1 MPADVEPRFSVAK
14 LREIY
19 DSERRAM
26 LKRRTLA
33 AFAVAVTLGGFSA
46 IVWYSFTKG
55 QDGGAESLVPLI
67 KAENKPIKVRPEK
80 PGGMEVPNQDK
91 LVYSRMNPGERPPPV
106 EKLLPLPETPV
117 AKPSAAPETPVA
129 KPAAAPEDGTA
140 GKAKKVVE
148 APPTAPK
155 GQGPAATKG
164 TAESPPAPPAPTIAG
179 REKGKNEEAMAKAG
193 AELALIAPAL
203 GGYSIQLV
211 ALRSRDRARE
221 HWRKLRAAH
230 GDILGDLTPTVVT
243 ADLGD
248 RGTFY
253 RLRAGRLPD
262 RATAERLCAKLAA
275 RKIGCLVVKP

>member
-1 MPADVEPRFSVAK
+1 MPADMEPQFSVAK

-33 AFAVAVTLGGFSA
+33 AFVVAVALGGFSA

-55 QDGGAESLVPLI
+55 QDENLEALVPLI

-106 EKLLPLPETPV
+106 EKLLPLPE
-117 AKPSAAPETPVA
+117 APVA
-129 KPAAAPEDGTA
+129 KPAASPEDGST
-140 GKAKKVVE
+140 GNAKKV
-148 APPTAPK
+148 AAAAPTAE
-155 GQGPAATKG
+155 GPAAAKSKSQP
-164 TAESPPAPPAPTIAG
+164 ALPAPKIAG
-179 REKGKNEEAMAKAG
+179 LEKGKKEEAMAKAG
-193 AELALIAPAL
+193 AELAVIAPAL
-203 GGYSIQLV
+203 GGYAIQLA
-211 ALRSRDRARE
+211 ALRSRDRAQE
-221 HWRKLRAAH
+221 HWRKLRQAH
-230 GDILGDLTPTVVT
+230 GDILGNLTHTVVT

-262 RATAERLCAKLAA
+262 RAAAERLCAKLAA

>member
-106 EKLLPLPETPV
+106 EKLLPLPE
-117 AKPSAAPETPVA
+117 
-129 KPAAAPEDGTA
+129 
-140 GKAKKVVE
+140 
-148 APPTAPK
+148 
-155 GQGPAATKG
+155 
-164 TAESPPAPPAPTIAG
+164 
-179 REKGKNEEAMAKAG
+179 
-193 AELALIAPAL
+193 
-203 GGYSIQLV
+203 
-211 ALRSRDRARE
+211 
-221 HWRKLRAAH
+221 
-230 GDILGDLTPTVVT
+230 
-243 ADLGD
+243 
-248 RGTFY
+248 
-253 RLRAGRLPD
+253 
-262 RATAERLCAKLAA
+262 
-275 RKIGCLVVKP
+275 

>member
-1 MPADVEPRFSVAK
+1 MPADVEPQFSVAK

-26 LKRRTLA
+26 LKRRTFA
-33 AFAVAVTLGGFSA
+33 AFAVAVALGGFSA

-55 QDGGAESLVPLI
+55 QDEGADSLVPLI

-91 LVYSRMNPGERPPPV
+91 LVYSRMNPGEPPPPV

-117 AKPSAAPETPVA
+117 AKP
-129 KPAAAPEDGTA
+129 AAAPEDGTT
-140 GKAKKVVE
+140 GKVKKV
-148 APPTAPK
+148 AKAAPK
-155 GQGPAATKG
+155 GQAPAAAKDK
-164 TAESPPAPPAPTIAG
+164 AKSQPALPAPKIAG
-179 REKGKNEEAMAKAG
+179 RKKGRNEEAMAKAG
-193 AELALIAPAL
+193 AELAVIAPAL
-203 GGYSIQLV
+203 GGYAIQLV
-211 ALRSRDRARE
+211 ASRSRDRARE
-221 HWRKLRAAH
+221 HWRKLQKAH
-230 GDILGDLTPTVVT
+230 GDILGNLTQTVVT

-262 RATAERLCAKLAA
+262 RAAAERICAKLAA
-275 RKIGCLVVKP
+275 RKVGCLVVKP

>member
-1 MPADVEPRFSVAK
+1 MPADVEPQFSVAK

-19 DSERRAM
+19 DRERRAM

-33 AFAVAVTLGGFSA
+33 AFVVAVALGGFSA
-46 IVWYSFTKG
+46 VVWYSFTKG
-55 QDGGAESLVPLI
+55 QEDNQEALVPLI

-117 AKPSAAPETPVA
+117 AKPAAS
-129 KPAAAPEDGTA
+129 PEDGST
-140 GKAKKVVE
+140 GKAKKVAE
-148 APPTAPK
+148 AAPTAE
-155 GQGPAATKG
+155 GPAAAKG
-164 TAESPPAPPAPTIAG
+164 KAKLQPALPAPKIAG
-179 REKGKNEEAMAKAG
+179 PEKATKEEAMAKAG
-193 AELALIAPAL
+193 AELAVIAPAL
-203 GGYSIQLV
+203 GGYAIQLV
-211 ALRSRDRARE
+211 ALRSRDRAQE
-221 HWRKLRAAH
+221 HWRKLRKAH
-230 GDILGDLTPTVVT
+230 GDILGNLTHTVVT

-262 RATAERLCAKLAA
+262 RAAAERLCAKLAA
-275 RKIGCLVVKP
+275 RKVGCLVVKP

>member
-1 MPADVEPRFSVAK
+1 MPADVEPQFSVAK

-19 DSERRAM
+19 DRERRAM

-33 AFAVAVTLGGFSA
+33 AFVVAVALGGFSA
-46 IVWYSFTKG
+46 VVWYSFTKG
-55 QDGGAESLVPLI
+55 QEDNQEALVPLI

-117 AKPSAAPETPVA
+117 AKPAAS
-129 KPAAAPEDGTA
+129 PEDGST
-140 GKAKKVVE
+140 GKAKKLAE
-148 APPTAPK
+148 AAPTAPTAE
-155 GQGPAATKG
+155 GPAAAKG
-164 TAESPPAPPAPTIAG
+164 KAELQPALPAPKIAG
-179 REKGKNEEAMAKAG
+179 LEKAKKEEAMAKAG
-193 AELALIAPAL
+193 AELAVIAPAL
-203 GGYSIQLV
+203 GGYAIQLV
-211 ALRSRDRARE
+211 ALRSRDRAQE
-221 HWRKLRAAH
+221 HWRQLRKAH
-230 GDILGDLTPTVVT
+230 GDILGNLTHTVVT

-262 RATAERLCAKLAA
+262 RAAAERLCAKLAA
-275 RKIGCLVVKP
+275 RKVGCLVVKP

>member
-1 MPADVEPRFSVAK
+1 MPADVEPQFSVAK

-19 DSERRAM
+19 DRERRAM

-33 AFAVAVTLGGFSA
+33 AFVVAVALGGFSA
-46 IVWYSFTKG
+46 VVWYSFTKG
-55 QDGGAESLVPLI
+55 QEDNQEALVPLI

-117 AKPSAAPETPVA
+117 AKPAAAPETPVA

-155 GQGPAATKG
+155 GQ
-164 TAESPPAPPAPTIAG
+164 E
-179 REKGKNEEAMAKAG
+179 
-193 AELALIAPAL
+193 
-203 GGYSIQLV
+203 
-211 ALRSRDRARE
+211 
-221 HWRKLRAAH
+221 
-230 GDILGDLTPTVVT
+230 
-243 ADLGD
+243 
-248 RGTFY
+248 
-253 RLRAGRLPD
+253 
-262 RATAERLCAKLAA
+262 
-275 RKIGCLVVKP
+275 

>member
-1 MPADVEPRFSVAK
+1 MPADVEPQFSVAK

-19 DSERRAM
+19 DNERRAM

-33 AFAVAVTLGGFSA
+33 AFVVAVALGGFSA
-46 IVWYSFTKG
+46 VVWYSFTKG
-55 QDGGAESLVPLI
+55 QEDNQEALVPLI

-117 AKPSAAPETPVA
+117 AKPAAS
-129 KPAAAPEDGTA
+129 PEDGST
-140 GKAKKVVE
+140 GKAKKVAE
-148 APPTAPK
+148 AAPTAE
-155 GQGPAATKG
+155 GPAAAKG
-164 TAESPPAPPAPTIAG
+164 TAKSAPALPAPKIAG
-179 REKGKNEEAMAKAG
+179 LEKAKKEEAMAKAG
-193 AELALIAPAL
+193 AELAVIAPAL
-203 GGYSIQLV
+203 GGYAIQLV
-211 ALRSRDRARE
+211 ALRSRDRAQE
-221 HWRKLRAAH
+221 HWRKLRKAH
-230 GDILGDLTPTVVT
+230 GDILGNLTHTVVT

-262 RATAERLCAKLAA
+262 RAAAERLCAKLAA
-275 RKIGCLVVKP
+275 RKVGCLVVKP

>member
-1 MPADVEPRFSVAK
+1 MPADVEPQFSVAK

-19 DSERRAM
+19 DNERRAM

-33 AFAVAVTLGGFSA
+33 AFVVAVALGGFSA
-46 IVWYSFTKG
+46 VVWYSFTKG
-55 QDGGAESLVPLI
+55 QEDNQEALVPLI

-117 AKPSAAPETPVA
+117 AKPAAS
-129 KPAAAPEDGTA
+129 PEDGST
-140 GKAKKVVE
+140 GKAKKIAE
-148 APPTAPK
+148 AAPTAE
-155 GQGPAATKG
+155 GPAAAKS
-164 TAESPPAPPAPTIAG
+164 TAKSAPALPAPKIAG
-179 REKGKNEEAMAKAG
+179 REKGKKEEAMARAG
-193 AELALIAPAL
+193 AELAIIAPAL
-203 GGYSIQLV
+203 GGYAIQLA
-211 ALRSRDRARE
+211 ALRSRDRAQE
-221 HWRKLRAAH
+221 HWRKLRKAH
-230 GDILGDLTPTVVT
+230 GDILGNLTHTVVT

-262 RATAERLCAKLAA
+262 RAAAERLCAKLAA
-275 RKIGCLVVKP
+275 RKVGCLVVKP

>member
-1 MPADVEPRFSVAK
+1 MPADVEPQFSVAK

-19 DSERRAM
+19 DNERRAM

-33 AFAVAVTLGGFSA
+33 AFVVAVALGGFSA

-55 QDGGAESLVPLI
+55 QDENQDALVPLI
-67 KAENKPIKVRPEK
+67 KAENRPIKVRPEK

-91 LVYSRMNPGERPPPV
+91 LVYSRMNPGELPPPV

-117 AKPSAAPETPVA
+117 AKPAAP
-129 KPAAAPEDGTA
+129 PEDEST
-140 GKAKKVVE
+140 GKAKKVAE

-155 GQGPAATKG
+155 EEEPAAAKSP
-164 TAESPPAPPAPTIAG
+164 AESAPVLPAPKIAG
-179 REKGKNEEAMAKAG
+179 RKMDKNEEAMAKAG
-193 AELALIAPAL
+193 AELAVIAPAL

-211 ALRSRDRARE
+211 ALRSRDRAQE
-221 HWRKLRAAH
+221 HWRKLRKAH
-230 GDILGDLTPTVVT
+230 GDILGQLTHTVVT

-262 RATAERLCAKLAA
+262 RAAAERLCARLAA
-275 RKIGCLVVKP
+275 RKVGCLVVKP

>member
-1 MPADVEPRFSVAK
+1 MPADVEPQFSVAK

-33 AFAVAVTLGGFSA
+33 AFVVAVALGGFSA
-46 IVWYSFTKG
+46 VVWYSFTKG
-55 QDGGAESLVPLI
+55 QEDNQEALVPLI

-117 AKPSAAPETPVA
+117 AKPAAS
-129 KPAAAPEDGTA
+129 PEDGST
-140 GKAKKVVE
+140 GKAKKVAETAPTAE
-148 APPTAPK
+148 APAAAKSTAKSAPALPAPK
-155 GQGPAATKG
+155 
-164 TAESPPAPPAPTIAG
+164 IAG
-179 REKGKNEEAMAKAG
+179 REKATKEEAMAKAG
-193 AELALIAPAL
+193 AELAVIAPAL
-203 GGYSIQLV
+203 GGYAIQLV
-211 ALRSRDRARE
+211 ALRSRDRAQE
-221 HWRKLRAAH
+221 HWRKLRKAH
-230 GDILGDLTPTVVT
+230 GDILGNLTHTVVT

-262 RATAERLCAKLAA
+262 RAAAERLCAKLAA
-275 RKIGCLVVKP
+275 RKVGCLVVKP